1 MIYDD
6 SRWNFTPRIR
16 VVDSQGNLVENERVD
31 LPYDRS
37 LVVRSNKALTQDY
50 AVEDGDTWSN
60 IAARAFRGRS
70 DLWWIIAEQSGVID
84 PFRELQVGRVL
95 KTISFSSAM
104 FEVLSF
110 NLSPVSDVAKDV
122 GA

>member
-6 SRWNFTPRIR
+6 SRYNLTPRIR
-16 VVDSQGNLVENERVD
+16 VVSGQGDLVENERVD
-31 LPYDRS
+31 LPYARS
-37 LVVRSNKALTQDY
+37 LVVRSKNVATQDY
-50 AVEDGDTWSN
+50 VVEDGDTWSN

-95 KTISFSSAM
+95 KTIPFSVAM
-104 FEVLSF
+104 FDVLGF
-110 NLSPVSDVAKDV
+110 NLAPTADTQDEDR
-122 GA
+122 